1 VAADLKLHS
10 STRAEQEG
18 KYVVCGKN
26 MHALGLELHS
36 QPTVVMVRPSERK
49 KAVLSDMA
57 PPPEMASTSQMSVL
71 NTQKRDLRTCASPSP
86 SSISSSLELD
96 LSPNDGNNNNYA
108 VGYLCDLI

>member
-10 STRAEQEG
+10 STRAEEEG

-26 MHALGLELHS
+26 MQALGLELHA
-36 QPTVVMVRPSERK
+36 QPTVVAARPAERK

-71 NTQKRDLRTCASPSP
+71 NTQKRDLRTCASPLRP
-86 SSISSSLELD
+86 S
-96 LSPNDGNNNNYA
+96 LSRLVP
-108 VGYLCDLI
+108 